1 MVEIGSAATDRSQGD
16 ERPIVPG
23 APLAPA
29 GGSAHIAAQLR
40 RAILQG
46 EYSYGERLQ
55 AERQLADHFN
65 ASRSTVREA
74 LRQLADMHLVTR
86 RVGSGT
92 FVSYR
97 HHFDDDNIAEVTSP
111 LELIEVRLAIEPHLA
126 RLAVANASAR
136 DLDRM
141 AEALRKVESCGRD
154 RELFSRSDEQFHLAF
169 SECTRNPLMVWL
181 YRHINDVRGHKQ
193 WAAMKDKILSG
204 DRINHYNQEHRAL
217 YEAVRSRDLEGA
229 VRIITQH
236 LETARR
242 DLLGVKAR

>member
-1 MVEIGSAATDRSQGD
+1 MVEIGVSAVD
-16 ERPIVPG
+16 EQDAEGRLSVPG
-23 APLAPA
+23 VPLAPA
-29 GGSAHIAAQLR
+29 GGSAHITAQLR

-55 AERQLADHFN
+55 AERQLADHFR

-74 LRQLADMHLVTR
+74 LRQLAEMNLVTR

-111 LELIEVRLAIEPHLA
+111 LELIEVRLAIEPHMA

-141 AEALRKVESCGRD
+141 AEALRRVENCGGD

-193 WAAMKDKILSG
+193 WLAMKDKILSAE
-204 DRINHYNQEHRAL
+204 RINHYNSEHRAL
-217 YEAVRSRDLEGA
+217 FEAVRSRDVEGA
-229 VRIITQH
+229 MRVITQH
-236 LETARR
+236 LENARR
-242 DLLGVKAR
+242 DLLGVNAR